1 MQKFVIPKN
10 LTKALH
16 FINGVRVN
24 LGSYNPTF
32 DVFEPRNGQVLAT
45 VEEAKRSDIEEAAQ
59 AALGAQ
65 EKWSLIS
72 PAERG
77 IILRRVSDIIR
88 HNVDDISVWEVRDN
102 GKSIS
107 EAKADILSCADTFD
121 YFSGVDLNGEHIP
134 LDDAHERFAYTR
146 REPLG
151 VVGCIGAWNFPMQ
164 TASWKIAPAIACGNA
179 VVYKPSPLAPV
190 SAVILAHILHH
201 VGVPDGLVNVV
212 QGGAKTG
219 AAICQ
224 SRAISK
230 VSFTGSVTTG
240 NIIAQNAA
248 SDFVKPVTLELGG
261 KSSCIIFEDSNI
273 ELAVTG
279 AMMAN
284 FFSQGQVCSNAS
296 KVLVHKS
303 ILEPFTKALVE
314 RTSEMI
320 IGDPLNEATRIGAT
334 ISIAHLEKVK
344 GYIDGAVEEGAHLIH
359 GGNRAVV
366 NGLPNGYF
374 LEPCI
379 LSNITPQMKV
389 YKDEIFG
396 SVLLIIPFD
405 TDEEALRIAND
416 TPFGLAAG
424 IFTSNLSKAHG
435 FARKIHAGNV
445 YINTFNDVSPY
456 VPFGGYKQSGYGR
469 ENGKAAIDYYTQYK
483 SVFVNASNKLENP
496 F

>member
-1 MQKFVIPKN
+1 
-10 LTKALH
+10 
-16 FINGVRVN
+16 
-24 LGSYNPTF
+24 
-32 DVFEPRNGQVLAT
+32 
-45 VEEAKRSDIEEAAQ
+45 
-59 AALGAQ
+59 
-65 EKWSLIS
+65 
-72 PAERG
+72 
-77 IILRRVSDIIR
+77 
-88 HNVDDISVWEVRDN
+88 
-102 GKSIS
+102 
-107 EAKADILSCADTFD
+107 
-121 YFSGVDLNGEHIP
+121 
-134 LDDAHERFAYTR
+134 
-146 REPLG
+146 
-151 VVGCIGAWNFPMQ
+151 MQ

-190 SAVILAHILHH
+190 SAVILAHILQH
-201 VGVPDGLVNVV
+201 VGVPDGLVNIV
-212 QGGAKTG
+212 QGGAHTG
-219 AAICQ
+219 SAICQ

-230 VSFTGSVTTG
+230 VSFTGSVNTG
-240 NIIAQNAA
+240 KIIAQNAA

-273 ELAVTG
+273 DLGVTG

-296 KVLVHKS
+296 KVLVHKC
-303 ILEPFTKALVE
+303 ILEPFTKALVK

-334 ISIAHLEKVK
+334 ISAEHLEKVK
-344 GYIDGAVEEGAHLIH
+344 GYIDGATEEGAHLVH

-379 LSNITPQMKV
+379 LSNITPEMKV
-389 YKDEIFG
+389 YKYEIFG
-396 SVLLIIPFD
+396 SVLCIIPFE

-424 IFTSNLSKAHG
+424 IFTNNLSKAHR
-435 FARKIHAGNV
+435 FARKLHAGNI

-456 VPFGGYKQSGYGR
+456 VPFGGFNQSGYGR
-469 ENGKAAIDYYTQYK
+469 ENGKAAIENYTQIK
-483 SVFVNASNKLENP
+483 SVFVNASNILENP